1 MIDLENKTYLATL
14 YSPLFY
20 SSSEGAVLRTDKIL
34 GSTALTYA
42 LAYEFGLVKKHYF
55 LQGDES
61 KNYNYK
67 ELSNIGLFVSDAE
80 PLDVEFTNET
90 FKSAE
95 YLSERSL
102 TVNVSSTPSKN
113 KGENPRRPTRFEKTD
128 PREMGTGKPGLNAK
142 VRRIIGLAPGSTF
155 AVTIWS
161 KTKLPDDIFLTLGIR
176 RSGEIRLRRTELAK
190 KVCLN
195 KFMLREVYGFSDKL
209 SEKGVPT
216 LFDVFSASD
225 RNFTSSSDYRMQ
237 HFSGIDL
244 NFVDTKVIPFVFREQ
259 HDDHHQ

>member
-1 MIDLENKTYLATL
+1 MVGVENKTYLATL

-20 SSSEGAVLRTDKIL
+20 SSSEGVVLRTDKIL

-42 LAYEFGLVKKHYF
+42 LAYEFGLIKKHYF

-90 FKSAE
+90 FKSTE

-102 TVNVSSTPSKN
+102 TVVAGKSSKKKDDTPHN
-113 KGENPRRPTRFEKTD
+113 LTRFQKTE
-128 PREMGTGKPGLNAK
+128 PKEMRTEKPGLNGK
-142 VRRIIGLAPGSTF
+142 MRRTIGLAPGSTF
-155 AVTIWS
+155 LITVWS
-161 KTKLPDDIFLTLGIR
+161 KTELPDDIFLTLGIR
-176 RSGEIRLRRTELAK
+176 RSGELRLKRTELAK

-195 KFMLREVYGFSDKL
+195 KFMLREVYGFSDKPADL
-209 SEKGVPT
+209 EMPT
-216 LFDVFSASD
+216 IFDVFNASD
-225 RNFTSSSDYRMQ
+225 RNYTCSSDYRMQ
-237 HFSGIDL
+237 HFLGVDL
-244 NFVDTKVIPFVFREQ
+244 KFVNSKVIPFVFREAT
-259 HDDHHQ
+259 